1 MPMPTCPACGHH
13 FRSNELRRTNVHCPH
28 CRARLVWDTSP
39 LRRLSELGLSY
50 ALDGVLCYVLGLHGM
65 ALVAVACLAWLPIA
79 VVVHLAAL
87 AIRPRLLVDRPKYG
101 DVDFHIT
108 GPPSGAEK

>member
-1 MPMPTCPACGHH
+1 
-13 FRSNELRRTNVHCPH
+13 
-28 CRARLVWDTSP
+28 VWDTGP

-50 ALDGVLCYVLGLHGM
+50 ALDGALCYVLDLHGM

-79 VVVHLAAL
+79 VVVHLVAL
-87 AIRPRLLVDRPKYG
+87 ALRPRLLVDRPKYG

-108 GPPSGAEK
+108 GPLSRTKK